1 MIYKNRKGSG
11 ICGEKEI
18 RVLTRNIDAEFQ
30 KQYRTAPFREFR
42 LTAFIAAP
50 LLSLGFFPL
59 PSFAFLTRLNVTLS
73 PLFFVFEFGPCIFY
87 TFKLLSINYEQV
99 RFATLILP
107 IWLLIVYN
115 TNEQSF
121 QI

>member
-1 MIYKNRKGSG
+1 M
-11 ICGEKEI
+11 
-18 RVLTRNIDAEFQ
+18 TRNIDAEFQ

-59 PSFAFLTRLNVTLS
+59 PSFAFLTRINVTFS
-73 PLFFVFEFGPCIFY
+73 PLFLFLSLVPVFSLRLNYYPVTMNKFVLRLFVFVIYPLAFLSY
-87 TFKLLSINYEQV
+87 TD
-99 RFATLILP
+99 
-107 IWLLIVYN
+107 YN